1 MARGP
6 RQVVCGVP
14 PGAGRQVALDRL
26 QAVPPGKRCADRLQC
41 VSGKEKPAAA
51 WEIADKP
58 AVLRRAYLVA
68 SLRVTPSPFLLAV
81 PRLAMPNMCDG
92 HPECTTAATERH
104 RWPLRR
110 RGHRT
115 ARATLHQRA
124 GRTPQSRLRAGRRL
138 PPPGRTAR
146 DRHRGAL
153 PRLARVLVRHRYRAG
168 GRRRDDGAVVPPSA
182 PGRAGPERQ
191 HQWLGDVAIGAPSQ
205 HRVAMTRPA
214 SDSQQQ

>member
-1 MARGP
+1 MRAQGQRPAWRPERADKSPWIGC
-6 RQVVCGVP
+6 RH
-14 PGAGRQVALDRL
+14 
-26 QAVPPGKRCADRLQC
+26 PPGKRCADRLQC

-92 HPECTTAATERH
+92 HPECTSAATERH

-124 GRTPQSRLRAGRRL
+124 GRTPQSRLRAPRTRQRRYHPGHL
-138 PPPGRTAR
+138 PPR
-146 DRHRGAL
+146 DAGH
-153 PRLARVLVRHRYRAG
+153 AG
-168 GRRRDDGAVVPPSA
+168 GGRGEDRRGTTGGAGRITAEPSTATHKGLPACHADAEDDA
-182 PGRAGPERQ
+182 
-191 HQWLGDVAIGAPSQ
+191 DVAG
-205 HRVAMTRPA
+205 TTC
-214 SDSQQQ
+214 